1 MKILNPQEEERQIR
15 KDERKLRLAQE
26 EEARRREAALQEVEL
41 QKKLTEIELSKT
53 RETANIQHK
62 TKEEERNLPEK
73 FDFNKVKKLIPTI
86 DEKKPKVFF
95 DTLEDTA
102 TSLEWPAEH
111 WVMLIRNGFKGKA
124 AYVSSQ
130 MITVKDYQ
138 ILKKAIL
145 DAYSITIEGYRQS
158 FRNSQKS
165 PTQTFVEICDTK
177 VRQFQKW
184 IDKAGIK
191 EFESL
196 KSLVIMEEFLRKVPF
211 NIANYILDK
220 EETDLM
226 KAASLADDY
235 FLRHKSYKPAHY
247 KMTFFT
253 DRFGTCC
260 KRAGHLIEKC
270 PDPQSRKSEVKEHKP
285 GKKQDSK
292 KTMHVTVPTPDLDS
306 FKPYTCQGSVNGKP
320 VSCPRDTGSSQII
333 INLPPQE
340 LTMKQEYVAVTDL
353 TSTKTLPLAEVTL
366 QCPYYTGKAS
376 VAVSNKS
383 LPHPSIQVL
392 IVPKKNKT
400 LKTSKVEKAWEL
412 VNLSKVKFQQLQSN
426 DPSLTSYWKRVENPS
441 DNPKTPYF
449 YTDHGLLFRYFRSS
463 RAPVI
468 PRGMTVYQL
477 LFPATLV
484 PPLLDLAH
492 TSESH
497 LGVNKICHRVLQ
509 DFFWPG
515 IKKDIKEYIM
525 SCHQCQ
531 VTCRP
536 NESIIR
542 APLQPIL
549 VTKQPFEKIIIDCVG
564 PMPKTRKGNEY
575 LLTVLCPTTRYPIAM
590 PIKNINA
597 KTIIGQL
604 VKVFTTFGFPKILQC
619 DRGTNFT
626 SKLFQQSMQ
635 EFNIHNVYASPYH
648 PQTNGALERV
658 HQTIK
663 NLLRKYMEETSQS
676 WDENLDLF
684 MYMLR
689 SVPNDSTGVSPFELM
704 FGRKPRTT
712 LSMVKENFIHNKEED
727 TTTLLAYMK
736 ELKEKFLS
744 MYNFANEN
752 LLISQEKMSNLYNKK
767 TKLREF
773 NIGDKVQVYHPIPGA
788 PLTLDSQE
796 VDEETPSEDNLVYW
810 KDLLNSE
817 VLESLPSYL
826 AKIPP
831 NHRKT
836 LTKLLLEYSDVCSDQ
851 LKVSDTIKHDII
863 LEPGTTP
870 IRQPYYR
877 VVGRRLESLR
887 KEVQYLLDN
896 NLAEPS
902 MSPWAS
908 PCILVP
914 KANGQL
920 RICTDYRKL
929 NKVTIKDSFPLPRI
943 NDISDNIGKAKIL
956 TQIDLM
962 KGYYQVPLTEKTKEI
977 SAFTTPFGLFS
988 YTVLPFGLTNSPAN
1002 FQRMMSNIITGLPN
1016 TYVYLDDVVI
1026 ASENWDE
1033 HLHLLRQL
1041 LEPFRKAKITI
1052 NLVKSTFD
1060 RAEVTYLGHRIGN
1073 GHIAPKEAN
1082 ILSLKKFPIPSN
1094 KKKKKK
1100 DLPWYDILLFV
1111 RDFSSFAAP
1120 LYTPEINT
1128 IFQKLKHI
1136 LICKPI
1142 LKAPDFKKDFCLQV
1156 DASATGYGAVLLQT
1170 STPIIPDEDI
1180 TLDSLLPIA
1189 YYSGYFRGAQTRWA
1203 TIEKELYAIIAA
1215 LQNFS
1220 PYLEGH
1226 QKVIIYTD
1234 HRLLVYLER
1243 SRLQNQKL
1251 LRWSYHLTRFNVEL
1265 RTIKGINNSIA
1276 DALSRFPRTSA
1287 E

>member
-1 MKILNPQEEERQIR
+1 
-15 KDERKLRLAQE
+15 
-26 EEARRREAALQEVEL
+26 
-41 QKKLTEIELSKT
+41 
-53 RETANIQHK
+53 
-62 TKEEERNLPEK
+62 
-73 FDFNKVKKLIPTI
+73 
-86 DEKKPKVFF
+86 
-95 DTLEDTA
+95 
-102 TSLEWPAEH
+102 
-111 WVMLIRNGFKGKA
+111 
-124 AYVSSQ
+124 
-130 MITVKDYQ
+130 
-138 ILKKAIL
+138 
-145 DAYSITIEGYRQS
+145 
-158 FRNSQKS
+158 
-165 PTQTFVEICDTK
+165 
-177 VRQFQKW
+177 
-184 IDKAGIK
+184 
-191 EFESL
+191 
-196 KSLVIMEEFLRKVPF
+196 MEEFLRKVPF

-247 KMTFFT
+247 KTTFFS
-253 DRFGTCC
+253 DRFCTYC
-260 KRAGHLIEKC
+260 KQAGHLIEKC
-270 PDPQSRKSEVKEHKP
+270 PDPQCRKSEVKEHKP

-320 VSCPRDTGSSQII
+320 VVCLRDTGSSQTI

-376 VAVSNKS
+376 VAVSNKP

-392 IVPKKNKT
+392 IGNDLAGANALNLVVTDPDVILKQELKVNENKIVQSVSKVPKKNKT
-400 LKTSKVEKAWEL
+400 LETSKVEKALEL

-426 DPSLTSYWKRVENPS
+426 DPSLTTYWKRVENPS

-449 YTDHGLLFRYFRSS
+449 YTDHGLLFRHFRSS
-463 RAPVI
+463 KAPV
-468 PRGMTVYQL
+468 TSTWHDCHQL
-477 LFPATLV
+477 VLPATLV

-497 LGVNKICHRVLQ
+497 LGVNKTYHRVSQ

-515 IKKDIKEYIM
+515 IKKDIKEYII

-531 VTCRP
+531 VTGRP

-542 APLQPIL
+542 APLQPIS
-549 VTKQPFEKIIIDCVG
+549 VPKQPFEKIIIDCVG

-626 SKLFQQSMQ
+626 SKLFKQSMQ
-635 EFNIHNVYASPYH
+635 EFNIHNVYASAYH

-663 NLLRKYMEETSQS
+663 NLLRKYMEETAQS
-676 WDENLDLF
+676 WDENLDLL

-752 LLISQEKMSNLYNKK
+752 LLISQEKMSNLYNRK

-773 NIGDKVQVYHPIPGA
+773 NIGDQVLVYHPIPGA
-788 PLTLDSQE
+788 PLREKFMGPYTIASRPSKLNYIISTPDRRRPTQMVHVNLIKPYRAPANVVSHISSQTVSVDTTVQFKNQE
-796 VDEETPSEDNLVYW
+796 VDEETPSEDNLVSW
-810 KDLLNSE
+810 KDLLNSQ

-902 MSPWAS
+902 TSPWAS

-920 RICTDYRKL
+920 RLCTDYHKL

-943 NDISDNIGKAKIL
+943 NDILDNIGKAKIL

-962 KGYYQVPLTEKTKEI
+962 KGYYQVPLTEKAKEI

-988 YTVLPFGLTNSPAN
+988 YTVLPFGLTNSPAT
-1002 FQRMMSNIITGLPN
+1002 FQRMMSNIIIGLPN
-1016 TYVYLDDVVI
+1016 TYVYLDDVIIV
-1026 ASENWDE
+1026 SENWDE
-1033 HLHLLRQL
+1033 HIHLRQL
-1041 LEPFRKAKITI
+1041 LERFRKAKITI
-1052 NLVKSTFD
+1052 NLVKSTFG

-1073 GHIAPKEAN
+1073 HIAPKEAN
-1082 ILSLKKFPIPSN
+1082 I
-1094 KKKKKK
+1094 
-1100 DLPWYDILLFV
+1100 
-1111 RDFSSFAAP
+1111 
-1120 LYTPEINT
+1120 
-1128 IFQKLKHI
+1128 
-1136 LICKPI
+1136 
-1142 LKAPDFKKDFCLQV
+1142 
-1156 DASATGYGAVLLQT
+1156 
-1170 STPIIPDEDI
+1170 
-1180 TLDSLLPIA
+1180 
-1189 YYSGYFRGAQTRWA
+1189 
-1203 TIEKELYAIIAA
+1203 
-1215 LQNFS
+1215 
-1220 PYLEGH
+1220 
-1226 QKVIIYTD
+1226 
-1234 HRLLVYLER
+1234 
-1243 SRLQNQKL
+1243 
-1251 LRWSYHLTRFNVEL
+1251 
-1265 RTIKGINNSIA
+1265 
-1276 DALSRFPRTSA
+1276 
-1287 E
+1287 